1 MSCTELAQKIGV
13 LLSKKAFHGY
23 SIRKSNSR
31 VVMVFANH
39 NLRTELKIVDSQL
52 IFHCDPENFYLT
64 SFPVSFDSTLWEII
78 DTLSILARFISIHQ
92 IGRLAIVYEKRSPR
106 NTRVIRILNK
116 LRNARKFDLPTVSDK
131 VNAAI
136 LLADLLETSEK
147 IRAIRRDYSGRENYD
162 EYQLELEKLSKV
174 LRAVE
179 EFFGPEFA
187 EFLEIIDETV
197 EEPEVGLSGEEIIK
211 ELIREKTGD
220 NGWEAATLFI
230 TPSDLNIDMGIDVIS
245 RVSAVIDKLEKN
257 HVELFVYIPFKYSF
271 LRSYITSTN
280 RFIIL
285 QPAQ

>member
-1 MSCTELAQKIGV
+1 
-13 LLSKKAFHGY
+13 
-23 SIRKSNSR
+23 
-31 VVMVFANH
+31 MVFTNH

-106 NTRVIRILNK
+106 NTRVIKILNK

-131 VNAAI
+131 VNVAI

-187 EFLEIIDETV
+187 EFLEIIDEAV

-220 NGWEAATLFI
+220 NGWGAATLFI

-245 RVSAVIDKLEKN
+245 RVSAVIDKLGKN